1 MTKPN
6 TKYKVVIMA
15 PTPFYYQVPLFREMA
30 ANPDIDLM
38 VYFFSEESL
47 NGRDIQIMYRAD
59 DRWGVAEELLKGFK
73 YKFLKNYSP
82 KPSYLRPLYGLMNFG
97 VIKEILNGKPDAVI
111 LMGWTNVSWWLS
123 IITCW
128 LLRIPFFYMTDAN
141 VQAETLKSRIKLA
154 PKRILMSKLLFKLA
168 SGFLCAGSSNRDLY
182 SLYGVPDRK
191 LVQFAYS
198 WDYSSF
204 LENADRLRAK
214 KDDFKKELG
223 IPLDKKIV
231 LFCGRLALEKDVSLL
246 LKAYRKVD
254 AENKML
260 VLVGDGPL
268 KESIE
273 DYVEEHKIDP
283 VRFLGF
289 QDRSEISKYYAI
301 SDLLVLPSAQET
313 WGIVVSEALCCG
325 LPVIISDQVG
335 SGTDMVKHGQNG
347 YIFPSGDDDSLA
359 GHINQLIKMPESE
372 ITKMGARSQEI
383 MKDWTSQDIGGR
395 LVDYLR
401 SLADPDDAIANDG
414 HPTVLVCTHYYLPG
428 YKAGGPTRTLSNLV
442 DQLGDQIDFNILTVD
457 RDSGD
462 KTAYPGVSVND
473 WNRVGKANVYYLSQN
488 SGSFFGLRHVL
499 RRAKYDL
506 LHLNSFFS
514 PSFTIKALI
523 LRKLRLIPN
532 KPVII
537 APRGELSMAALRI
550 KGMKK
555 RIYRYAVKRIGL
567 YNNVNWHA
575 SGEREVGDIRREF
588 GHKANILIAR
598 DLVVESPRDT
608 DLSRLRPSKIPG
620 SLDLV
625 FLSRISRMKN
635 LDGALSML
643 KGLKGTVNF
652 NIYGPPEDEDYW
664 IECQRQISSL
674 PKYVSV
680 RYFGMVPPDNVGE
693 IFGKHHVFLLPTRGE
708 NFGHV
713 IYESLAAGCPV
724 IISDQTPWQDLES
737 KKAGWSIPLNDTE
750 RFSSVLQHCID
761 MDASDLEMH
770 SMYAQERASLV
781 SEDPSAISDNEN
793 MFQDVLEASESS
805 APR

>member
-1 MTKPN
+1 MTEPN

-30 ANPDIDLM
+30 KNPEIDLM

-47 NGRDIQIMYRAD
+47 SGRDIQIMFRAN
-59 DRWGVAEELLKGFK
+59 DRWGVGEELLNGFK

-97 VIKEILNGKPDAVI
+97 VIKEIKSENPDAVI

-123 IITCW
+123 IVTCW

-141 VQAETLKSRIKLA
+141 IQAEALKSRIKLA

-182 SLYGVPDRK
+182 SLYGVPDHK

-198 WDYSSF
+198 RDYNSF
-204 LENADRLRAK
+204 LASADRLRSERNRYK
-214 KDDFKKELG
+214 QELG

-246 LKAYRKVD
+246 LKAYEKID
-254 AENKML
+254 AKNKML
-260 VLVGDGPL
+260 ILVGDGPL
-268 KESIE
+268 KESIAS
-273 DYVEEHKIDP
+273 YVEDHKINS
-283 VRFLGF
+283 VRFFGF

-313 WGIVVSEALCCG
+313 WGIVVSEALCFG

-347 YIFPSGDDDSLA
+347 YIFPTGDVDSLA
-359 GHINQLIKMPESE
+359 MHLNHLIRMPESAIAE
-372 ITKMGARSQEI
+372 MGAS
-383 MKDWTSQDIGGR
+383 SQDIMKAWTKQDIYGR
-395 LVDYLR
+395 FVNYLSSLTR
-401 SLADPDDAIANDG
+401 SENVISNNG
-414 HPTVLVCTHYYLPG
+414 RPTVLVCTHYYLPG

-462 KTAYPGVSVND
+462 KTSYPDVSIDD

-488 SGSFFGLRHVL
+488 AGSFWGLRRVL
-499 RRAKYDL
+499 RREQYDL

-514 PSFTIKALI
+514 HSFTIKALI

-537 APRGELSMAALRI
+537 APRGELSKAALGI
-550 KGMKK
+550 KGLKK
-555 RIYRYAVKRIGL
+555 RVYRYAVKRIGL
-567 YNNVNWHA
+567 YNEVNWHA

-588 GHKANILIAR
+588 GPKANILIAR
-598 DLVVESPRDT
+598 DLVVEPPNNT
-608 DLSRLRPSKIPG
+608 NLSKSRPSKIQG
-620 SLDLV
+620 RLDLL
-625 FLSRISRMKN
+625 FLSRISRIKN
-635 LDGALSML
+635 LDGAISML
-643 KGLKGTVNF
+643 KNLKGTVNF
-652 NIYGPPEDEDYW
+652 NIYGPLEDEDYW
-664 IECQRQISSL
+664 VECQRKISRL
-674 PKYVSV
+674 PKNINV
-680 RYFGMVPPDNVGE
+680 RYFGMVPPDAVGE
-693 IFGKHHVFLLPTRGE
+693 IFRKHHVFLLPTQGE

-724 IISDQTPWQDLES
+724 IISDETPWRDLES
-737 KKAGWSIPLNDTE
+737 ANAGWSIPLNNTE
-750 RFSSVLQHCID
+750 KFCSVLQHCID
-761 MDASDLEMH
+761 MDESDLEIH
-770 SMYAQERASLV
+770 SKQAQQRAALV
-781 SEDPSAISDNEN
+781 SEDLSAISDNRN
-793 MFQDVLEASESS
+793 MFQDVLKTSKSS
-805 APR
+805 AQI

>member
-1 MTKPN
+1 
-6 TKYKVVIMA
+6 
-15 PTPFYYQVPLFREMA
+15 
-30 ANPDIDLM
+30 
-38 VYFFSEESL
+38 
-47 NGRDIQIMYRAD
+47 
-59 DRWGVAEELLKGFK
+59 
-73 YKFLKNYSP
+73 
-82 KPSYLRPLYGLMNFG
+82 
-97 VIKEILNGKPDAVI
+97 
-111 LMGWTNVSWWLS
+111 
-123 IITCW
+123 
-128 LLRIPFFYMTDAN
+128 MTDAN
-141 VQAETLKSRIKLA
+141 VQAEALKTRLKLT
-154 PKRILMSKLLFKLA
+154 PKRILMSRLLFKLA

-204 LENADRLRAK
+204 LENADRLRAEK
-214 KDDFKKELG
+214 NDFKKELG
-223 IPLDKKIV
+223 IPLDKKII
-231 LFCGRLALEKDVSLL
+231 LFCGRLAMEKDVSLL

-268 KESIE
+268 KASFE
-273 DYVEEHKIDP
+273 DYIKEHKIES
-283 VRFLGF
+283 VRFFGF
-289 QDRSEISKYYAI
+289 QDRSKISKYYAI
-301 SDLLVLPSAQET
+301 ADLLVLPSIQET
-313 WGIVVSEALCCG
+313 WGIVVSEALCCS

-335 SGTDMVKHGQNG
+335 SGRDMVKHGQNG

-359 GHINQLIKMPESE
+359 GHLNQLIEMPELE
-372 ITKMGARSQEI
+372 IANMGARSHKI
-383 MKDWTSQDIGGR
+383 MTDWTSQDVSVG
-395 LVDYLR
+395 LVNYLR
-401 SLADPDDAIANDG
+401 SLVDPDDEIANDG
-414 HPTVLVCTHYYLPG
+414 RPTVLVCTHYYLPG

-442 DQLGDQIDFNILTVD
+442 DQLGNQIDFNILTVD

-462 KTAYPGVSVND
+462 KTAYPGVSVDD
-473 WNRVGKANVYYLSQN
+473 WNRVGKANVYYLSDN
-488 SGSFFGLRHVL
+488 SGSFFGLRRVL
-499 RRAKYDL
+499 RREKYDL
-506 LHLNSFFS
+506 IHLNSFFS

-550 KGMKK
+550 KGVKK
-555 RIYRYAVKRIGL
+555 RIYRYAVKKIGL

-588 GHKANILIAR
+588 GSKANILIAR
-598 DLVVESPRDT
+598 DLVIESIHRT
-608 DLSRLRPSKIPG
+608 DLSRLRPTKISG

-643 KGLKGTVNF
+643 KGLNGTVNF

-664 IECQRQISSL
+664 IECQRQISNL
-674 PKYVSV
+674 PKNIRV

-693 IFGKHHVFLLPTRGE
+693 VFGKHHVFLLPTQGE

-724 IISDQTPWQDLES
+724 IISDQTPWRDLES

-750 RFSSVLQHCID
+750 RFRSVLQHCID
-761 MDASDLEMH
+761 MDASDLEIH
-770 SMYAQERASLV
+770 SMHAQQRASLV
-781 SEDPSAISDNEN
+781 SQDPSAISDNKN
-793 MFQDVLEASESS
+793 MFLNVLEAS
-805 APR
+805 ARR

>member
-1 MTKPN
+1 
-6 TKYKVVIMA
+6 
-15 PTPFYYQVPLFREMA
+15 MA
-30 ANPDIDLM
+30 ANPNIDLM

-47 NGRDIQIMYRAD
+47 NGLDIQVMFHAN
-59 DRWGVAEELLKGFK
+59 DRWGLREELLTGFK

-82 KPSYLRPLYGLMNFG
+82 KPSYLRPFYGLMNFG
-97 VIKEILNGKPDAVI
+97 VIKEIREENPDVVI

-123 IITCW
+123 IVTCW

-141 VQAETLKSRIKLA
+141 VQAEALKTRLKLT
-154 PKRILMSKLLFKLA
+154 PKRILMSRLLFKLA

-204 LENADRLRAK
+204 LENADRLRAEK
-214 KDDFKKELG
+214 NDFKKELG
-223 IPLDKKIV
+223 IPLDKKII
-231 LFCGRLALEKDVSLL
+231 LFCGRLAMEKDVSLL

-268 KESIE
+268 KASFE
-273 DYVEEHKIDP
+273 DYIKEHKIES
-283 VRFLGF
+283 VRFFGF
-289 QDRSEISKYYAI
+289 QDRSKISKYYAI
-301 SDLLVLPSAQET
+301 ADLLVLPSIQET
-313 WGIVVSEALCCG
+313 WGIVVSEALCCS

-335 SGTDMVKHGQNG
+335 SGRDMVKHGQNG

-359 GHINQLIKMPESE
+359 GHLNQLIEMPELE
-372 ITKMGARSQEI
+372 IANMGARSHKI
-383 MKDWTSQDIGGR
+383 MTDWTSQDVSVG
-395 LVDYLR
+395 LVNYLR
-401 SLADPDDAIANDG
+401 SLVDPDDEIANDG
-414 HPTVLVCTHYYLPG
+414 RPTVLVCTHYYLPG

-442 DQLGDQIDFNILTVD
+442 DQLGNQIDFNILTVD

-462 KTAYPGVSVND
+462 KTAYPGVSVDD
-473 WNRVGKANVYYLSQN
+473 WNRVGKANVYYLSDN
-488 SGSFFGLRHVL
+488 SGSFFGLRRVL
-499 RRAKYDL
+499 RREKYDL
-506 LHLNSFFS
+506 IHLNSFFS

-550 KGMKK
+550 KGVKK
-555 RIYRYAVKRIGL
+555 RIYRYAVKKIGL

-588 GHKANILIAR
+588 GSKANILIAR
-598 DLVVESPRDT
+598 DLVIESIHRT
-608 DLSRLRPSKIPG
+608 DLSRLRPTKISG

-643 KGLKGTVNF
+643 KGLNGTVNF

-664 IECQRQISSL
+664 IECQRQISNL
-674 PKYVSV
+674 PKNIRV

-693 IFGKHHVFLLPTRGE
+693 VFGKHHVFLLPTQGE

-724 IISDQTPWQDLES
+724 IISDQTPWRDLES

-750 RFSSVLQHCID
+750 RFRSVLQHCID
-761 MDASDLEMH
+761 MDASDLEIH
-770 SMYAQERASLV
+770 SMHAQQRASLV
-781 SEDPSAISDNEN
+781 SQDPSAISDNKN
-793 MFQDVLEASESS
+793 MFLNVLEAS
-805 APR
+805 ARR